1 MVFDNLHTRLLLDLP
16 TGLVTSAHAVRTH
29 SLAAPV
35 WILALCRGCLFA
47 VRTVL
52 HRALPCA
59 RHRHFLTQEQ
69 AIRMLSEQ
77 ELVLPYDLVR
87 PTRDTTHAALAEVV
101 ARVLGWTRGS
111 STRLRQHQPATPA
124 ERGCSGS
131 DIRSSPLR

>member
-52 HRALPCA
+52 HRAVT
-59 RHRHFLTQEQ
+59 RTTSTFSHTEQ

-87 PTRDTTHAALAEVV
+87 PTRDTTHAALAEVLV
-101 ARVLGWTRGS
+101 GAA
-111 STRLRQHQPATPA
+111 HA
-124 ERGCSGS
+124 
-131 DIRSSPLR
+131 

>member
-1 MVFDNLHTRLLLDLP
+1 
-16 TGLVTSAHAVRTH
+16 
-29 SLAAPV
+29 
-35 WILALCRGCLFA
+35 
-47 VRTVL
+47 
-52 HRALPCA
+52 
-59 RHRHFLTQEQ
+59 
-69 AIRMLSEQ
+69 MLSEQ

-111 STRLRQHQPATPA
+111 STRLRLHQPATPV